1 MAEYVVRVGSDF
13 GLAKSRAWLLQ
24 LAMSF
29 AIYYV
34 VMKPM
39 VVAVYYVVI
48 PEIVQNK
55 ARRSLHIYGP
65 GERTPHV
72 PFATRLPRNYLYYV
86 LHMAPELRTTRAA
99 RVLLRSE
106 GSHRHVSAD
115 AFVDALAAAE
125 TGGRTAG
132 RETRANFFKGASLGR
147 VPFVSAHFWTSDHLS
162 ERPRRMDACS
172 GTCGSDL
179 ESRGSRPGGPSAT
192 T

>member
-1 MAEYVVRVGSDF
+1 
-13 GLAKSRAWLLQ
+13 
-24 LAMSF
+24 MSF

-99 RVLLRSE
+99 RALLRSE

-115 AFVDALAAAE
+115 AFVDALAAAK
-125 TGGRTAG
+125 TGGWSAG
-132 RETRANFFKGASLGR
+132 REKRANFPKGSSLGR
-147 VPFVSAHFWTSDHLS
+147 VPLVSADFWTSDHLP
-162 ERPRRMDACS
+162 ERSRSADAFP
-172 GTCGSDL
+172 GTRA
-179 ESRGSRPGGPSAT
+179 RGSLTLKRR
-192 T
+192 

>member
-99 RVLLRSE
+99 RVLQLLHSLPRAE
-106 GSHRHVSAD
+106 LPARRAGLQAK
-115 AFVDALAAAE
+115 FVAAGAVPLVLLVLAGALLI
-125 TGGRTAG
+125 
-132 RETRANFFKGASLGR
+132 S
-147 VPFVSAHFWTSDHLS
+147 PF
-162 ERPRRMDACS
+162 
-172 GTCGSDL
+172 DL
-179 ESRGSRPGGPSAT
+179 V
-192 T
+192 